1 VHPLEKKFGEIARAV
16 QPCHDQTPANFPVG
30 FLPSS
35 KARAKR
41 EIGLLLYPWKNRL
54 QRGVVEALLRELGVD
69 ISQTKR
75 PDIICLGHKGFASEI
90 FLSEIASM
98 VGQPRSVLCFGCGL
112 GTEASMIARFLRPQL
127 VEGIDYFNYERAWS
141 FMRSKIKLRWDVD
154 VTFRQIDL
162 RSKEAMAKLGR
173 FDLIISFAVL
183 EHLHDMEQNFASL
196 RGLLRDGGYFASQW
210 GPMWYSYSGDHIAA
224 ELGFDAGFEHVRLS
238 PEQYIEFYKSHPRN
252 RDTVAR
258 GEPTWLELG
267 LHNYRR
273 YDEYIG
279 AIQTSFGPIR
289 WLKWQLSPEAFRWR
303 DGRQED
309 WNQMLERNG
318 DLTALD
324 FVLNGAAVIA
334 GRN

>member
-1 VHPLEKKFGEIARAV
+1 MMHALDQNIGQVSGPPLG
-16 QPCHDQTPANFPVG
+16 DQTPQDFPAG
-30 FLPSS
+30 FFPSRLQ
-35 KARAKR
+35 AAKR
-41 EIGLLLYPWKNRL
+41 AFGGLIYPVKNRVE
-54 QRGVVEALLRELGVD
+54 RGRVGRFLHGIGIDELPAP
-69 ISQTKR
+69 R
-75 PDIICLGHKGFASEI
+75 PNVICFGHKGFGIEI
-90 FLSEIASM
+90 FLTQIARAI
-98 VGQPRSVLCFGCGL
+98 GRPRSVLCFGCGL
-112 GTEASMIARFLRPQL
+112 GYETLLIARFLRPQAIL
-127 VEGIDYFNYERAWS
+127 GIDFFNYARAWS
-141 FMRSKIKLRWDVD
+141 FMKAKIELSCKAKVE
-154 VTFRQIDL
+154 FAQIDL
-162 RSKEAMAKLGR
+162 RSAKAVDSLPK
-173 FDLIISFAVL
+173 FDMVISNAVL
-183 EHLHDMEQNFASL
+183 EHLQDMDDNFISL
-196 RGLLRDGGYFASQW
+196 KQLLNPQGYFASQW

-238 PEQYIEFYKSHPRN
+238 PEEYMEFYKSHPRN

-309 WNQMLERNG
+309 WNQMLKLNA
-318 DLTALD
+318 DLSALD

-334 GRN
+334 SPQ